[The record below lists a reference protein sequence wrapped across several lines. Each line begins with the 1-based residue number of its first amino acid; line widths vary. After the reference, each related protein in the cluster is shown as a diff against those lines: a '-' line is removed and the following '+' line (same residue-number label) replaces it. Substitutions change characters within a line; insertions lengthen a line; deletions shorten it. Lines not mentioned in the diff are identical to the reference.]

1 MATIETVA
9 RDIQALIS
17 ESEIDYVPDYEL
29 KDFKS
34 ERVVIVPVG
43 IQYSNLTRGTKEVL
57 VTIEIGICKRI
68 KESELPVMLNR
79 TEDITNTLLNAQL
92 VNARGYIKEVINN
105 PAYDVQ
111 SMVSNGTFLTVL
123 QVQVRVI

>member
-1 MATIETVA
+1 MAIIETVA
-9 RDIQALIS
+9 RDIRALIS
-17 ESEIDYVPDYEL
+17 ESEIDYVPNYEL

-34 ERVVIVPVG
+34 ERVVIVPTG
-43 IQYSNLTRGTKEVL
+43 IQYNNLTRGTKEVL
-57 VTIEIGICKRI
+57 VNIEIGICKRI
-68 KESELPVMLNR
+68 KEAELPDMLDKV
-79 TEDITNTLLNAQL
+79 EKITTTLLNTQL
-92 VNARGYIKEVINN
+92 VNTRGYVKEVVNN

>member
-1 MATIETVA
+1 MAIIETVA

-57 VTIEIGICKRI
+57 VNLEIGICKRI
-68 KESELPVMLNR
+68 KEAELPDMLDKV
-79 TEDITNTLLNAQL
+79 EKITTTLLNTQL
-92 VNARGYIKEVINN
+92 VNARGYVKEVINN

-111 SMVSNGTFLTVL
+111 SMVSNATFLTVL

>member
-1 MATIETVA
+1 MAILEIVA
-9 RDIQALIS
+9 KDIQALVADS
-17 ESEIDYVPDYEL
+17 EVDFVPEFEL
-29 KDFKS
+29 KDFKN

-43 IQYSNLTRGTKEVL
+43 VQYSNLTRGTKEVL
-57 VTIEIGICKRI
+57 VNLEIGICKRI
-68 KESELPVMLNR
+68 KEAELPDMLDKV
-79 TEDITNTLLNAQL
+79 EKITTTLLNTQL
-92 VNARGYIKEVINN
+92 VNARGYVKEVINN

>member
-17 ESEIDYVPDYEL
+17 ESEIDYVPDFEL

-57 VTIEIGICKRI
+57 VNIEIGICKRI
-68 KESELPVMLNR
+68 KEAELPDMLDKV
-79 TEDITNTLLNAQL
+79 EKITTTLLNTQL
-92 VNARGYIKEVINN
+92 VNARGYVKEVINN

>member
-68 KESELPVMLNR
+68 KKSELPVMLNR

>member
-1 MATIETVA
+1 MAILEIVA
-9 RDIQALIS
+9 KDIQALVADS
-17 ESEIDYVPDYEL
+17 EVDFVPEFEL
-29 KDFKS
+29 KDFKN

-43 IQYSNLTRGTKEVL
+43 VQYSNLTRGTKEVSVNL
-57 VTIEIGICKRI
+57 EIGICKRI
-68 KESELPVMLNR
+68 KEAELPEMLDKVER
-79 TEDITNTLLNAQL
+79 ITTTLLNTQL
-92 VNARGYIKEVINN
+92 VNVRGYVKEVINN